1 MNEWMMNDDDPK
13 RFCDFFFI
21 EINFRWNKHIQF
33 SKICEKLFSI
43 GKKSDFKFQNRG
55 YFGQKNMPQISWNFG
70 HNYFTE
76 RWFTIF
82 RQKISKT
89 FLSGQKSNF
98 KFQNR
103 GYFAKKN
110 LSQMSWNFGHNYFTE
125 RWFTIFRQKISKTF
139 LSGQKS
145 NFNFQNR
152 GYFAK
157 KKCFAN
163 LLKLQS

>member
-1 MNEWMMNDDDPK
+1 MNEWMNEWWMNDEWIHEWERSALEPRWSELLWFLPPPLSPALTQNWLMK
-13 RFCDFFFI
+13 EKVSLIFFFS
-21 EINFRWNKHIQF
+21 EIKSTWKKIAVF

-43 GKKSDFKFQNRG
+43 GKKYDFKFQNRG

-103 GYFAKKN
+103 GYFGLKKY
-110 LSQMSWNFGHNYFTE
+110 S
-125 RWFTIFRQKISKTF
+125 
-139 LSGQKS
+139 
-145 NFNFQNR
+145 
-152 GYFAK
+152 
-157 KKCFAN
+157 AN
-163 LLKLQS
+163 VLKLRS

>member
-1 MNEWMMNDDDPK
+1 MPKPDFLVVKVKWKWSESEVRQK
-13 RFCDFFFI
+13 RFSDFFLLFI
-21 EINFRWNKHIQF
+21 EIKSRWKKFAVF

-55 YFGQKNMPQISWNFG
+55 YFVKKNIPQISWNFG

-76 RWFTIF
+76 RWF
-82 RQKISKT
+82 
-89 FLSGQKSNF
+89 
-98 KFQNR
+98 
-103 GYFAKKN
+103 
-110 LSQMSWNFGHNYFTE
+110 M
-125 RWFTIFRQKISKTF
+125 IFRQKISKTF

-157 KKCFAN
+157 KNVPQICWNFSHN
-163 LLKLQS
+163 